1 MIDIRTLGITGAII
15 YVFLLLALYL
25 TNRLTGFKDY
35 KHWISSFSVLT
46 IGLFFIAL
54 RGILPAFIS
63 VVIANVLYVLHYLL
77 LVTGF
82 QSTLQIKIM
91 KKNVLV
97 AILVS
102 FGILYWIFTVPYP
115 NVAVRIYII
124 TILIMVISVY
134 LIRIITRY
142 SKVINIKNNEV
153 VLLALLLM
161 VISGILRVIFTYKYD
176 ADTQLFFEG
185 SMVQVVAFLAQ
196 IISTILLCLGLI
208 SLNTQLYYRDNNRN
222 LLALETTANELRAA
236 QNVAKT
242 GSWKLDLTTYKLRWS
257 EEIYRMFDCEP
268 YEFEATIESF
278 LNFTHPED
286 REKVNLAYTESL
298 KTNKPYEI
306 EHRLI
311 TKKNEVKYVLE
322 KGRTTFDEDGNPLVS
337 SGVVIDITSAKKT
350 EHKLKEAKEIAEK
363 SERNLQEINKLKDKF
378 LAIIAHDLKSPFN
391 AIQGFSELLVNRINE
406 SKEEEV
412 CDKVRNYAEI
422 IYSSSKKATGLLE
435 NLMEWALIEAGDI
448 RFKPEMLTITEI
460 IDQNK
465 EELESS
471 LKLKSIQ
478 LIDNSP
484 ENMEIYADKS
494 MLNSILRNILSN
506 AIKFTPKLGQ
516 ITITSQ
522 QDKNETK
529 ISIQDTG
536 IGMNED
542 TRTKIFENYE
552 LESQPGTDNE
562 MGTGLGLILC
572 KQFVKKHEG
581 EIWVES
587 KINKG
592 TTFHFSL
599 PNKKDESIK

>member
-1 MIDIRTLGITGAII
+1 MIDIRTLAITGGII

-35 KHWISSFSVLT
+35 KHWISSFFVLA
-46 IGLFFIAL
+46 IGMLLIAL

-63 VVIANVLYVLHYLL
+63 VIIANVLFTLHYLL

-82 QSTLQIKIM
+82 QSTLNLKVM

-97 AILVS
+97 VILICFAIL
-102 FGILYWIFTVPYP
+102 FWIFTFPYP
-115 NVAVRIYII
+115 NIGARIYIH
-124 TILIMVISVY
+124 TIVVMVMLVY

-142 SKVINIKNNEV
+142 SKVIEIKTNEV
-153 VLLALLLM
+153 VLFALVVM
-161 VISGILRVIFTYKYD
+161 VFSGILRVIFTYKYD
-176 ADTQLFFEG
+176 ANTQLLFEG

-196 IISTILLCLGLI
+196 IISTVLLCLGLI

-257 EEIYRMFDCEP
+257 EEVYRMFDCEP

-350 EHKLKEAKEIAEK
+350 ENKLKEAKERAEK
-363 SERNLQEINKLKDKF
+363 SERSLQELNKLKDKF
-378 LAIIAHDLKSPFN
+378 LAIVAHDLKSPFN

-412 CDKVRNYAEI
+412 CDKVRSYADI
-422 IYSSSKKATGLLE
+422 IYSSSKKATSLLE

-448 RFKPEMLTITEI
+448 RFKPEILKVSEM
-460 IDQNK
+460 IDQTR
-465 EELESS
+465 ETLESA
-471 LKLKSIQ
+471 LKLKSIRFVDKSTKN
-478 LIDNSP
+478 L
-484 ENMEIYADKS
+484 EIYADQG

-516 ITITSQ
+516 IAITAQ
-522 QDKNETK
+522 QDKNKIK

-542 TRTKIFENYE
+542 TRSKIFENYE

-572 KQFVKKHEG
+572 KQFVQKHEG

-587 KINKG
+587 EINKG

-599 PNKKDESIK
+599 PNKKE

>member
-1 MIDIRTLGITGAII
+1 MIDIRTLAITGAII

-35 KHWISSFSVLT
+35 KHWISSFIFLS
-46 IGLFFIAL
+46 IGMILIAL

-63 VVIANVLYVLHYLL
+63 IIIANVLYILHYLQ
-77 LVTGF
+77 LVLGF
-82 QSTLQIKIM
+82 QSTLQLKTM

-97 AILVS
+97 AILVC
-102 FGILYWIFTVPYP
+102 FAFLFWIFTLPYP
-115 NVAVRIYII
+115 NVAARIYIH
-124 TILIMVISVY
+124 TIFVMILLVY
-134 LIRIITRY
+134 LIRIIARY
-142 SKVINIKNNEV
+142 SKVIEIKTNEV
-153 VLLALLLM
+153 VLFALVLM
-161 VISGILRVIFTYKYD
+161 VLSGILRVIFTYKYD
-176 ADTQLFFEG
+176 ANTQLLFEG
-185 SMVQVVAFLAQ
+185 SMVQVVAFLVQ

-208 SLNTQLYYRDNNRN
+208 SLTTQLYYRDNNRN
-222 LLALETTANELRAA
+222 LLALETTANDLRAA

-257 EEIYRMFDCEP
+257 QEVYRMFDCEP

-286 REKVNLAYTESL
+286 RKRVNLAYTESL

-311 TKKNEVKYVLE
+311 TKKNKIKYVLE

-448 RFKPEMLTITEI
+448 RFKPEILKVSEMT
-460 IDQNK
+460 DQTR
-465 EELESS
+465 EALDSA

-494 MLNSILRNILSN
+494 MLNSILRNIISN

-529 ISIQDTG
+529 IAIQDTG
-536 IGMNED
+536 VGMNEE
-542 TRTKIFENYE
+542 TRSKIFDNYE

-562 MGTGLGLILC
+562 TGTGLGMILC
-572 KQFVKKHEG
+572 KQFIRKHEG

-587 KINKG
+587 EINKG

-599 PNKKDESIK
+599 PNKKG

>member
-1 MIDIRTLGITGAII
+1 MIDIRTLAITGAII
-15 YVFLLLALYL
+15 YIFLLLALYL

-35 KHWISSFSVLT
+35 KHWISSFFGLT
-46 IGLFFIAL
+46 IGMLLIAL
-54 RGILPAFIS
+54 RGIIPAFIS
-63 VVIANVLYVLHYLL
+63 VIIANVLLTLHYLL

-82 QSTLQIKIM
+82 QSTLQLKTM

-97 AILVS
+97 AILVC
-102 FGILYWIFTVPYP
+102 FAILFWIFTFPYP
-115 NVAVRIYII
+115 NVGARIYIH
-124 TILIMVISVY
+124 TIVVMVILVY

-142 SKVINIKNNEV
+142 SKVIEIKTNEV
-153 VLLALLLM
+153 VLFALVVM
-161 VISGILRVIFTYKYD
+161 VFSGILRVIFTYKYD
-176 ADTQLFFEG
+176 ANTQLLFEG

-196 IISTILLCLGLI
+196 IISTVLLCLGLI

-257 EEIYRMFDCEP
+257 EEVYRMFDCEP

-422 IYSSSKKATGLLE
+422 IHSSSKKATGLLE

-484 ENMEIYADKS
+484 ENMEIYADQA

-562 MGTGLGLILC
+562 TGTGLGMILC
-572 KQFVKKHEG
+572 KQFIQKHEG

-587 KINKG
+587 EINKG

-599 PNKKDESIK
+599 PNKKG

>member
-1 MIDIRTLGITGAII
+1 MIDIRTLAITGGII

-35 KHWISSFSVLT
+35 KHWISSFFVLT
-46 IGLFFIAL
+46 IGMLLIAL

-63 VVIANVLYVLHYLL
+63 VIIANLLFTLHYLL

-82 QSTLQIKIM
+82 QSTLNLKVM

-97 AILVS
+97 VILICFAIL
-102 FGILYWIFTVPYP
+102 FWIFTFPYP
-115 NVAVRIYII
+115 NVGARIYIH
-124 TILIMVISVY
+124 TIVVMVMLVY

-142 SKVINIKNNEV
+142 SKVIEIKTNEV
-153 VLLALLLM
+153 VLFALVVM
-161 VISGILRVIFTYKYD
+161 VFSGILRVIFTYKYD
-176 ADTQLFFEG
+176 ANTQLLFEG
-185 SMVQVVAFLAQ
+185 SMVQVVTFLAQ
-196 IISTILLCLGLI
+196 IISTVLLCLGLI

-257 EEIYRMFDCEP
+257 EEVYRMFDCEP

-322 KGRTTFDEDGNPLVS
+322 KGRTTFDEEGNPLVS

-350 EHKLKEAKEIAEK
+350 ENKLKEAKERAEK
-363 SERNLQEINKLKDKF
+363 SERSLQELNKQKDKF
-378 LAIIAHDLKSPFN
+378 LAIVAHDLKSPFN

-412 CDKVRNYAEI
+412 CDKVRSYADI
-422 IYSSSKKATGLLE
+422 IYSSSKKATSLLE

-448 RFKPEMLTITEI
+448 RFKPEILKVSEM
-460 IDQNK
+460 IDQTR
-465 EELESS
+465 ETLESA
-471 LKLKSIQ
+471 LKLKSIRFVDKSTKN
-478 LIDNSP
+478 L
-484 ENMEIYADKS
+484 EIYADQG

-516 ITITSQ
+516 IAITAQ
-522 QDKNETK
+522 QDKNKIK

-542 TRTKIFENYE
+542 TRSKIFDDYE

-572 KQFVKKHEG
+572 KQFVQKHEG

-587 KINKG
+587 EINKG

-599 PNKKDESIK
+599 PNKKE

>member
-1 MIDIRTLGITGAII
+1 MIDFRTLTITGAII

-35 KHWISSFSVLT
+35 KHWISSFFVLT
-46 IGLFFIAL
+46 IGMLLIAL

-63 VVIANVLYVLHYLL
+63 VIIANVLFALHYLL
-77 LVTGF
+77 LVIGF
-82 QSTLQIKIM
+82 QSTLQLKIM

-97 AILVS
+97 AILVC
-102 FGILYWIFTVPYP
+102 FAILFWIFTFPYP
-115 NVAVRIYII
+115 NVAVRIYIH
-124 TILIMVISVY
+124 TIVVIVILVY

-142 SKVINIKNNEV
+142 SKVIEIKTNEV
-153 VLLALLLM
+153 VLFALVLM
-161 VISGILRVIFTYKYD
+161 VFSGILRVIFTYKYD
-176 ADTQLFFEG
+176 ANTQLLFEA

-208 SLNTQLYYRDNNRN
+208 SLNAQLYYRDNNRN

-242 GSWKLDLTTYKLRWS
+242 GSWKLDLTTYKLLWS
-257 EEIYRMFDCEP
+257 QEVYRILDCEP

-286 REKVNLAYTESL
+286 REKVNLVYTESL

-311 TKKNEVKYVLE
+311 TKNNKIKYVLE

-350 EHKLKEAKEIAEK
+350 EHKLKEAKERAEK
-363 SERNLQEINKLKDKF
+363 SERNLQELNKLKDKF

-391 AIQGFSELLVNRINE
+391 AIQGFSELLLNRINE

-412 CDKVRNYAEI
+412 CDKVRSYANI
-422 IYSSSKKATGLLE
+422 INSSSKKATGLLE

-448 RFKPEMLTITEI
+448 RFKPEILKVSEM
-460 IDQNK
+460 IDQTR
-465 EELESS
+465 ETLESA

-516 ITITSQ
+516 IAITAQ
-522 QDKNETK
+522 QDKNKIK

-536 IGMNED
+536 VGMNEE
-542 TRTKIFENYE
+542 TRSKIFDNYE

-562 MGTGLGLILC
+562 KGTGLGMILC
-572 KQFVKKHEG
+572 KEFVQKHEG

-587 KINKG
+587 EINKG

-599 PNKKDESIK
+599 PNKKE

>member
-1 MIDIRTLGITGAII
+1 MIDIRTLAITGGII

-35 KHWISSFSVLT
+35 KHWISSFFVLT
-46 IGLFFIAL
+46 IGMLLIAL

-63 VVIANVLYVLHYLL
+63 VIIANVLFTLHYLL

-82 QSTLQIKIM
+82 QSTLNLKVM

-97 AILVS
+97 VILICFAIL
-102 FGILYWIFTVPYP
+102 FWIFTFPYP
-115 NVAVRIYII
+115 NVGARIYIH
-124 TILIMVISVY
+124 TIVVMVMLVY

-142 SKVINIKNNEV
+142 SKVIEIKTNEV
-153 VLLALLLM
+153 VLFALVVM
-161 VISGILRVIFTYKYD
+161 VFSGILRVIFTYKYD
-176 ADTQLFFEG
+176 ANTQLLFEG

-196 IISTILLCLGLI
+196 IISTVLLCLGLI

-257 EEIYRMFDCEP
+257 EEVYRMFDCEP

-350 EHKLKEAKEIAEK
+350 ENKLKEAKERAEK
-363 SERNLQEINKLKDKF
+363 SERSLQELNKLKDKF
-378 LAIIAHDLKSPFN
+378 LAIVAHDLKSPFN

-412 CDKVRNYAEI
+412 CDKVRSYADI
-422 IYSSSKKATGLLE
+422 IYSSSKKATSLLE

-448 RFKPEMLTITEI
+448 RFKPEILKVSEM
-460 IDQNK
+460 IDQTR
-465 EELESS
+465 ETLESA
-471 LKLKSIQ
+471 LKLKSIRFVDKSTKN
-478 LIDNSP
+478 L
-484 ENMEIYADKS
+484 EIYADQG

-516 ITITSQ
+516 IAITAQ
-522 QDKNETK
+522 QDKNKIK

-542 TRTKIFENYE
+542 TRSKIFENYE

-572 KQFVKKHEG
+572 KQFVQKHEG

-587 KINKG
+587 EINKG

-599 PNKKDESIK
+599 PNKKE

>member
-35 KHWISSFSVLT
+35 KHWISSFFVLA
-46 IGLFFIAL
+46 IGMLLIAL

-63 VVIANVLYVLHYLL
+63 VIIANLLFTLHYLL

-82 QSTLQIKIM
+82 QSTLNLKVM

-97 AILVS
+97 VILICFAIL
-102 FGILYWIFTVPYP
+102 FWIFTFPYP
-115 NVAVRIYII
+115 NVGARIYIH
-124 TILIMVISVY
+124 TIVVMVMLVY

-142 SKVINIKNNEV
+142 SKVIEIKTNEV
-153 VLLALLLM
+153 VLFALVVM
-161 VISGILRVIFTYKYD
+161 VFSGILRVIFTYKYD
-176 ADTQLFFEG
+176 ANTQLLFEG

-196 IISTILLCLGLI
+196 IISTVLLCLGLI

-257 EEIYRMFDCEP
+257 EEVYRMFDCEP

-350 EHKLKEAKEIAEK
+350 ENKLKEAKERAEK
-363 SERNLQEINKLKDKF
+363 SERSLQELNKLKDKF
-378 LAIIAHDLKSPFN
+378 LAIVAHDLKSPFN

-412 CDKVRNYAEI
+412 CDKVRSYA
-422 IYSSSKKATGLLE
+422 
-435 NLMEWALIEAGDI
+435 
-448 RFKPEMLTITEI
+448 
-460 IDQNK
+460 
-465 EELESS
+465 
-471 LKLKSIQ
+471 
-478 LIDNSP
+478 
-484 ENMEIYADKS
+484 
-494 MLNSILRNILSN
+494 
-506 AIKFTPKLGQ
+506 
-516 ITITSQ
+516 
-522 QDKNETK
+522 
-529 ISIQDTG
+529 
-536 IGMNED
+536 GMN
-542 TRTKIFENYE
+542 FVA
-552 LESQPGTDNE
+552 GTYLA
-562 MGTGLGLILC
+562 GGGLQCTYGP
-572 KQFVKKHEG
+572 
-581 EIWVES
+581 
-587 KINKG
+587 INDRG
-592 TTFHFSL
+592 
-599 PNKKDESIK
+599 